1 VHSDAVLVE
10 AVRREGIVG
19 NRVDG
24 RIFTGMRSLTWRQ
37 VYARRIEASQLARR
51 AQRSELAAVLRAT
64 CGVHAQLPTGTEL
77 ALSARVGGVTREEVR
92 DLLWERRE
100 LAKASTLRGT
110 LHVHPADELALWSS
124 LGETR
129 GRWRE
134 QSWLDW
140 QGLTLAEAEELR
152 EAVLAVLDDGRPMT
166 RGEVGDAVGG
176 RFGVRIAADSWGH
189 FLLPASDLICHG
201 PPRGRNVTF
210 VRCDRWLAAWQPV
223 APEAA
228 LLEICRRYLEA
239 YGPARR
245 DELEHWLAMPV
256 SDAALA
262 GFEEVD
268 VEGYRTFVVPG
279 TPFPEPE
286 SNAGSVRLLWHYD
299 VYVIGCHPRDRLI
312 PEQRERVFLRG
323 AGPAPTLLVDGRVA
337 GVWTRKTRG
346 KLQEIRVEPFARLT
360 AAQLRELADDA
371 ARVART
377 YGSRADLQLV

>member
-1 VHSDAVLVE
+1 
-10 AVRREGIVG
+10 
-19 NRVDG
+19 
-24 RIFTGMRSLTWRQ
+24 MRSLTWRQ
-37 VYARRIEASQLARR
+37 VYARRIEASQLVRR
-51 AQRSELAAVLRAT
+51 AQRSELLAVLRAT
-64 CGVHAQLPTGTEL
+64 CGVHAQLVTGTEL
-77 ALSARVGGVTREEVR
+77 ALSARVDGVTREEVR

-110 LHVHPADELALWSS
+110 LHVHPADELALWNS
-124 LGETR
+124 LAATR

-140 QGLTLAEAEELR
+140 QGLTPAEVEELR
-152 EAVLAVLDDGRPMT
+152 ELVLAVLDDGRPRT
-166 RGEVGDAVGG
+166 RGEIGDAVGG
-176 RFGVRIAADSWGH
+176 RFGARIAADSWGH
-189 FLLPASDLICHG
+189 FLSPASDLICHG
-201 PPRGRNVTF
+201 PPRDRNVTF
-210 VRCDRWLAAWQPV
+210 VRCDRWLADWRPV